1 MQGSTPRPWSWE
13 GLWLRGRDCTL
24 TFNIVTEVVSNE
36 HMFMLFVCSVG
47 VIAFVSVCIV
57 RFLFVYLFVDVTDF
71 EVEPS
76 LL

>member
-1 MQGSTPRPWSWE
+1 M
-13 GLWLRGRDCTL
+13 

-47 VIAFVSVCIV
+47 VVAFVSVCIV